1 MAAETADFASMEQV
15 AAEMQQNLTAID
27 RRIDKLN
34 EDNKRMR
41 SLLSQAALFIACQ
54 PENAF
59 RAKWLKEVEELC
71 RG

>member
-1 MAAETADFASMEQV
+1 MTDIERV
-15 AAEMQQNLTAID
+15 AADLQHNLD
-27 RRIDKLN
+27 RIDSNLDRISA
-34 EDNKRMR
+34 DNKRMR

-54 PENAF
+54 PENSF